1 MEDRSF
7 YEKRIGTTLRG
18 KWTLER
24 LLGVGGMAAVY
35 VGVHKIG
42 RREAIKVLHPEI
54 ARSKDLRDR
63 FEQEAHAVN
72 LFKHPGAVE
81 IRDIDIT
88 DDGAPFLVME
98 LLEGESL
105 ADRARRLNGLPI
117 DELLR
122 YIDELLD
129 VLVAAHA
136 QNIVHRDIKLDNLF
150 IQSDGRLK
158 VLDFG
163 IARLRT
169 GAKAMMT
176 RTGATLG
183 TVAYMPPEQVKGV
196 EIDHRADL
204 FSVGATMFRI
214 VAKRRIH
221 DAHNDP
227 DLLVKMATQPAAPLA
242 SVAPGTPSPVC
253 MVIDRALAFQRE
265 RRYPDARTMQGD
277 IRALRKSE
285 EPPYATE
292 RLSAGDLPDSKE
304 PLEGVPSLIVPLP
317 SMKAFVDGATSATNA
332 VDTAGIAAAEA
343 RAALGS
349 DATSAAAP
357 GDAAAP
363 KAAAPVAPVRSA
375 LSQTEHTVPG
385 SRAAAASQLPKVSK
399 DAPTMAAPSARAS
412 AVAPVVTKNK
422 TEVMSMP
429 SGGFAPAPVPAA
441 VSPAGPASMGAPGR
455 VSAAAPMSMGAPMA
469 GGAPMSMAAPMSAGA
484 PMRPSAAAV
493 ATPMPVGGGGYPPPP
508 PPFAPAATG
517 HISHPALGAGGTIPF
532 GSDPPPGGPA
542 MVGTSVPPKKDNM
555 APLLA
560 LGGAFLVIGVGVGL
574 WVGLSGDDTET
585 GAASTALA
593 PSGVPTEPPATA
605 GVAGTPKPG
614 TPVKLDGGVPPPT
627 PGAVA
632 APQSP
637 AGANLSPQ
645 SPTGGGTP
653 AAAGATPAP
662 RPGTT
667 SQSPPVTVSQPST
680 GSAGTTST
688 SGSSNTSSTQTTSGP
703 GKGKGK
709 GKDKKK

>member
-81 IRDIDIT
+81 IRDIDTT

-122 YIDELLD
+122 YMDELLD

-242 SVAPGTPSPVC
+242 SVAPTTPPPVC

-304 PLEGVPSLIVPLP
+304 PLEGVPSLVVPLP
-317 SMKAFVDGATSATNA
+317 SMKAFVDGATSATSA

-349 DATSAAAP
+349 DATSAAA
-357 GDAAAP
+357 
-363 KAAAPVAPVRSA
+363 APVRSA

-399 DAPTMAAPSARAS
+399 DAPTMAAPSTRAS
-412 AVAPVVTKNK
+412 AVAPAVTKNK

-429 SGGFAPAPVPAA
+429 AGGFAPAPAPAA
-441 VSPAGPASMGAPGR
+441 VSPAGPSSMGAPGR

-469 GGAPMSMAAPMSAGA
+469 GGAPVSMAAPMSAGA
-484 PMRPSAAAV
+484 PMRPSAAAA
-493 ATPMPVGGGGYPPPP
+493 ATPLPVGAGGYPPPP

-517 HISHPALGAGGTIPF
+517 HISHPALGPGGTIPF

-542 MVGTSVPPKKDNM
+542 MVGTSVPPKKNNM

-574 WVGLSGDDTET
+574 WVGLSGDDAET
-585 GAASTALA
+585 GTASSAVA
-593 PSGVPTEPPATA
+593 PSGEPTELPATA
-605 GVAGTPKPG
+605 GVAGPLKPG
-614 TPVKLDGGVPPPT
+614 AAVKLDGGVPPPT
-627 PGAVA
+627 PGAAA

-637 AGANLSPQ
+637 AGARPSPQ
-645 SPTGGGTP
+645 SPAGGGTPP
-653 AAAGATPAP
+653 AAAGAATAP

-667 SQSPPVTVSQPST
+667 SQAPPITVSQPST
-680 GSAGTTST
+680 TGGSAGTTST
-688 SGSSNTSSTQTTSGP
+688 SGSSNTSSTQTTTSGP

-709 GKDKKK
+709 GHEKKPK